1 MLRPICYERVSSFDQ
16 VIAEEDSDGRGPFF
30 GLYLD

>member
-30 GLYLD
+30 ALYLD